1 MVVSLANVMLPLAA
15 SLHDVDEAVRRW
27 TTGLG
32 WPTEV
37 VLRMVMAAL
46 LGGLVGLER
55 EVRGRQ
61 AGFRTNLL
69 VCLGSA
75 IVMVTSVSFAYQ
87 PWPTN
92 MGFNVQVDPARVA
105 YGVMGGIGFLGAGV
119 IVKTDGQVRG
129 LTTAAGLWC
138 MAAIGLACGL
148 GLYTISVIAAGLVVL
163 ALWSLN
169 GMERLL
175 PRIRYRI
182 ITVRRPWHAGIIGET
197 VELIKRYQT
206 LSVSETNFERRGDLS
221 TVDITLRV
229 AFRSREQYYRFE
241 RDLDQHGDSQLVS
254 SSEP

>member
-1 MVVSLANVMLPLAA
+1 MDVPLAL
-15 SLHDVDEAVRRW
+15 SLHAIDNAVRDW
-27 TTGLG
+27 ANGLG
-32 WPTEV
+32 IPGEI
-37 VLRMVMAAL
+37 VLRLVLAVL

-75 IVMVTSVSFAYQ
+75 IVMVTSVSFAYT
-87 PWPTN
+87 PWPTHA
-92 MGFNVQVDPARVA
+92 GFNLNVDPARVA
-105 YGVMGGIGFLGAGV
+105 YGVMGGVGFLGAGV
-119 IVKTDGQVRG
+119 IVKADGQVRG

-148 GLYTISVIAAGLVVL
+148 GLYSVSVISAALVVI

-169 GMERLL
+169 GLEKAL
-175 PRIRYRI
+175 PRVRYRV
-182 ITVRRPWHAGIIGET
+182 ITVRRAWHPGVIGET
-197 VELIKRYQT
+197 VRMIKAYET
-206 LSVSETNFERRGDLS
+206 MHVSESKFERIGDLS

-229 AFRSREQYYRFE
+229 AFRSREQYYKFE
-241 RDLDQHGDSQLVS
+241 QDLDTNGNGQLIS